1 MIMSDTKDMVLSQMR
16 KDVILSSLAKGTRF
30 DGRQPD
36 EFRPIDIQKGV
47 IDTAEGSALAS
58 IGGSKV
64 LAAVKFDIATP
75 FSDRPKEGVMMSNAE
90 LLCTASPSFESGPP
104 DENSIEFARVVDR
117 GIRSAEIVDVK
128 SFFIEEGKVLALFLD
143 LYVLDH
149 TGNYMDAGALAAT
162 AALMDAK
169 IPKIE
174 DGKIIRGEY
183 EKPLNPPALPVAVT
197 SVKIG
202 NQWLLDPTRD
212 EELAHDSRITI
223 STTEDHVCAI
233 QKGRG
238 SLSRDELMANI
249 ELAFKKGNEIRDIL
263 RK

>member
-1 MIMSDTKDMVLSQMR
+1 MTDTKDTVLSRMR
-16 KDVILSSLAKGTRF
+16 KDVILGTLAKGTRF
-30 DGRQPD
+30 DGRKPD
-36 EFRPIDIQKGV
+36 EFRAIDIQKGV
-47 IDTAEGSALAS
+47 ITTAEGSALAS
-58 IGGSKV
+58 IGGTKV
-64 LAAVKFDIATP
+64 LAAVKFDVATP
-75 FSDRPKEGVMMSNAE
+75 FPDRPTEGVMMSNAE
-90 LLCTASPSFESGPP
+90 LLCSASPSFESGPP
-104 DENSIEFARVVDR
+104 DENSVEFARVVDR
-117 GIRSAEIVDVK
+117 AIRSAEIVDVK

-149 TGNYMDAGALAAT
+149 TGNYMDAGTMAAT

-169 IPKIE
+169 VPKVE

-183 EKPLNPPALPVAVT
+183 EKDLNPSALPISAT

-202 NQWLLDPTRD
+202 NEWLLDPIRD

-223 STTEDHVCAI
+223 ATTEDHVCAI

-238 SLSRDELMANI
+238 SLSKDELMSNI
-249 ELAFKKGNEIRDIL
+249 DIAFKRGDEIRNIL